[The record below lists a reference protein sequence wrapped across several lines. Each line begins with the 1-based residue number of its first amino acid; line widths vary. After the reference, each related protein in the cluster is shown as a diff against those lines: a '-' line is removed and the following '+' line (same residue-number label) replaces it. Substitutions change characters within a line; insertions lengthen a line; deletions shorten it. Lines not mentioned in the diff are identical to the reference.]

1 MKTPQS
7 ILSDFEKTAEIWRS
21 SLEHYSEEQFS
32 RKPDGNGWSIGQV
45 YNHLVGGTRRYQL
58 RQIAACLDG
67 KGTHNGE
74 GKTISGMIVFALGR
88 FLPARI
94 KVPPSDAYTPKQP
107 GGIQE
112 IRAGLHHLI
121 EAIREAGKALEGAT
135 EIQKTRHFIL
145 GALNARE
152 WYQLT
157 EMHFRHHLRQKGRL
171 DQFLAG

>member
-1 MKTPQS
+1 MKAPQS
-7 ILSDFEKTAEIWRS
+7 VLSDFEKTAEIWRS
-21 SLEHYSEEQFS
+21 ALEHYSEEQFA
-32 RKPDGNGWSIGQV
+32 RKPDVNSWSIGQV

-74 GKTISGMIVFALGR
+74 GKTISGMIVFALGS

-94 KVPPSDAYTPKQP
+94 KVPPSDTYTPKQP
-107 GGIQE
+107 AGIQE
-112 IRAGLHHLI
+112 MKAGLNHLI
-121 EAIREAGKALEGAT
+121 EAMRQTGNALEGAT